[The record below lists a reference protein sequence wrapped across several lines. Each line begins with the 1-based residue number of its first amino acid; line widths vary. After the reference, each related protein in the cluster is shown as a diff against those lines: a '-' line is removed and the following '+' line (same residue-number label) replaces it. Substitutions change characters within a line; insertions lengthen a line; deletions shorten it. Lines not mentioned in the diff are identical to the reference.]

1 MKRSGKT
8 RNVVIRYEG
17 SCRQKSGDYHL
28 FDKVRSAKS
37 ALALA
42 ARNGI
47 NVADAEVYIPEL
59 WSDHEIDD
67 HPYIVVA
74 CQDAFFTDTRQP
86 CRCLFDH

>member
-1 MKRSGKT
+1 MKRSGKV

-17 SCRQKSGDYHL
+17 VCLQKSGDYHL
-28 FDKVRSAKS
+28 CDKVRSAKG

-42 ARNGI
+42 AARG
-47 NVADAEVYIPEL
+47 VDLASAEVHIPEM
-59 WSDHEIDD
+59 WSDDEIDD

-74 CQDAFFTDTRQP
+74 YQDAFFTDVRQP